1 MKKGDVITLLVIA
14 GGGYLAYWWVTNNG
28 PNGAVFNAQGQK
40 VNPSYWDAWFGASAA
55 PSAGASVSSGSS
67 TSTNTNLPGT
77 PVNTTIPA
85 RSQPPAATQPPAR
98 SQPPTPGSH
107 GSPPAAAFAIPTNV
121 HASPDINSSIKGT
134 ILINGSATTVN
145 VIPGRVGNMSGV
157 IYDASGQ
164 DITSNFTPDQ
174 ISAISNAFSSAIG
187 GVSGVDIPGMPML
200 PPSFAGGKGFGGAF
214 GGRTGAKYKPN

>member
-14 GGGYLAYWWVTNNG
+14 VGGYLAYWWVTNNG

-55 PSAGASVSSGSS
+55 HSAGVPVSSGS
-67 TSTNTNLPGT
+67 GT
-77 PVNTTIPA
+77 PVNTTI
-85 RSQPPAATQPPAR
+85 
-98 SQPPTPGSH
+98 